1 VVRSRWLPCGG
12 RHAPLPSSSGA
23 GGGLIVLPDA
33 FTDVHREQ
41 IIALAARHR
50 VPTIYGYRYFAAA
63 GGLISYGFNSAA
75 SELAINLKTAKALGL
90 AVPANLLALVDE
102 VIE

>member
-1 VVRSRWLPCGG
+1 MPRAIS
-12 RHAPLPSSSGA
+12 
-23 GGGLIVLPDA
+23 
-33 FTDVHREQ
+33 
-41 IIALAARHR
+41 